1 MTLMEPTLAS
11 LCVERVDRQVDSIEE
26 EENIVYTIEAGVNNQ
41 TKMETT
47 ENIGIEPLTLS
58 TCGLFDELGKT
69 KFNNVIYFFVVVIH

>member
-11 LCVERVDRQVDSIEE
+11 LCVERVDRVDSIEE
-26 EENIVYTIEAGVNNQ
+26 ERNIVYTIEAGVNNQ

-58 TCGLFDELGKT
+58 TCGLFDELGKM